1 MPEINGGQ
9 RPRYAELFGNLAG
22 ILLFDRDRPE
32 YGKPLL
38 VPEQGEQPRQFG
50 ESAERQC
57 QQVLIIFYTYQS
69 YHTKPRTR
77 KENDREKYAA
87 LKVLRGGSPADRAKA
102 ALRAAD
108 TWNR

>member
-50 ESAERQC
+50 EGAER
-57 QQVLIIFYTYQS
+57 
-69 YHTKPRTR
+69 
-77 KENDREKYAA
+77 
-87 LKVLRGGSPADRAKA
+87 
-102 ALRAAD
+102 
-108 TWNR
+108 